1 MNQNQIASK
10 NAKKEIKKNANPSDA
25 KKSDASK
32 EIIKINLSK
41 FADQLGKIELKE
53 KRDKETIYIYP
64 EGFSKEM
71 ISSEKGKKFRNSL
84 RNRMK
89 TICNN
94 ILLYAKMNRME
105 DLQKSISEFDALYS
119 ANYRI
124 RDYSIKSLSSSGD
137 ESKLSLMILALSI
150 IKEMKGSK

>member
-1 MNQNQIASK
+1 MKKNQNSAK
-10 NAKKEIKKNANPSDA
+10 NAS
-25 KKSDASK
+25 ASK
-32 EIIKINLSK
+32 EIAKEIVAINLSQ
-41 FADQLGKIELKE
+41 FADQLSGISLKE
-53 KRDKETIYIYP
+53 KKDKETIYKYP

-94 ILLYAKMNRME
+94 ILLFAKMNRME
-105 DLQKSISEFDALYS
+105 DLQKEIASFDALYI

-124 RDYSIKSLSSSGD
+124 NDYSLKSFSSSGD
-137 ESKLSLMILALSI
+137 ESKLSMMNLSLSI
-150 IKEMKGSK
+150 IKEIKGSK

>member
-1 MNQNQIASK
+1 MKKNSNSPAKNADASK
-10 NAKKEIKKNANPSDA
+10 NALSPNPS
-25 KKSDASK
+25 
-32 EIIKINLSK
+32 IIKINLGQFK
-41 FADQLGKIELKE
+41 DQLGKIELKE

-105 DLQKSISEFDALYS
+105 DLQKSIAEFDALYS

-124 RDYSIKSLSSSGD
+124 KDYSIKSLSSSGD
-137 ESKLSLMILALSI
+137 ESKLSLMILSLQI
-150 IKEMKGSK
+150 IKGSK

>member
-1 MNQNQIASK
+1 MS
-10 NAKKEIKKNANPSDA
+10 
-25 KKSDASK
+25 KKSIIPAKNVNASK
-32 EIIKINLSK
+32 ENASPAIAKFNLSQ
-41 FADQLGKIELKE
+41 FADQLSAIELRE
-53 KRDKETIYIYP
+53 KKDKETIYKYP

-94 ILLYAKMNRME
+94 ILLFAKMNRME
-105 DLQKSISEFDALYS
+105 DLHKEIASFDALYL

-124 RDYSIKSLSSSGD
+124 NDYSLKSFSSSGD
-137 ESKLSLMILALSI
+137 SSKLGLMELSLSI
-150 IKEMKGSK
+150 IREIKGSK